1 MNAPSRILIVGP
13 SWVGDMVMAQALF
26 MELKDRH
33 PDVVIDVL
41 APAWTRPLLARM
53 PEINLAIDSPFG
65 HGELGILRR
74 RALGMQL
81 KKTAYDQAIVLPN
94 SFKSAL
100 IPWFAGIERR
110 TGWRGEKRS
119 WVLNDC
125 RVLDK
130 NQLPLMVQ
138 RFIALALPA
147 DSILPEQLPDPV
159 PVPRLRSDKDEIA
172 RTREMFGLDSRRR
185 ILMLCPG
192 AEFGDAK
199 RWPAD
204 YFAEVANARIE
215 QGWQVV
221 LLGSENDRQ
230 VTDAILDQTD
240 PDYCLNLA
248 GETSLSQA
256 IDLLAMADA
265 VVSNDSGLM
274 HIAAALHRPLVAI
287 YGSTSADFTP
297 PLTDRVELLSVAI
310 ECRPC
315 FARQCPLRHKRCLT
329 ELLPA
334 RVLAALQRLDSPVL
348 AGETQSCES

>member
-1 MNAPSRILIVGP
+1 MSALSRILVVGP

-26 MELKDRH
+26 MELKYRN
-33 PDVVIDVL
+33 PDAVIDVL
-41 APAWTRPLLARM
+41 APQWSRPLLARM
-53 PEINLAIDSPFG
+53 PQINSAIDLPFD
-65 HGELGILRR
+65 HGELGLRRR
-74 RALGMQL
+74 RALGARLQ
-81 KKTAYDQAIVLPN
+81 KAAYDQAIVLPN

-100 IPWFAGIERR
+100 IPWFAGIKLR

-119 WVLNDC
+119 WILNDS

-147 DSILPEQLPDPV
+147 DAILPGQLPDPM
-159 PVPRLRSDKDEIA
+159 PVPRLRSDKKEIS
-172 RTREMFGLDSRRR
+172 RTRTIFGLDGDRRL
-185 ILMLCPG
+185 LMLCPG
-192 AEFGDAK
+192 AEFGDSK
-199 RWPAD
+199 QWPAD
-204 YFAEVANARIE
+204 YYAQVANARIE
-215 QGWQVV
+215 QGWHVV

-230 VTDAILDQTD
+230 ITDKILNLTG
-240 PDYCLNLA
+240 PDFCLNLA
-248 GETSLSQA
+248 GKTSLSQA

-274 HIAAALHRPLVAI
+274 HIAAALHRPLVAV

-297 PLTDRVELLSVAI
+297 PLTDRVELLSVDI

-315 FARQCPLRHKRCLT
+315 FARQCPLGHKRCLT

-334 RVLAALQRLDSPVL
+334 QVLSALQRLDSPIVTAEQL
-348 AGETQSCES
+348 SCEF